1 MARYIF
7 ITGGV
12 VSSLGKG
19 LAAAALG
26 ALLQARGFTVRLR
39 KLDPYL
45 NVDPGTM
52 SPFEHGE
59 VFVTDDG
66 AETDLDLG
74 HYERFTGVAAR
85 MTDSVSSGRI
95 YSTVLEKERR
105 GDYLGKTIQVVPH
118 VTDEIKQFLKVGDDE
133 VDYGLYVLNTGSAYT
148 DLEIMQTPVFEAF
161 TQTNANINYGLLSYT
176 RNDLLY
182 LPELELNNKINNAVH
197 ATGSV
202 YYLAANSETTTKLT
216 TAFGD
221 RKYRLDYWIGVGAA
235 NLSVAVSATILGF
248 FIADYL
254 SKDMMIGLAIV
265 NPVYFMCVMVGA
277 MKTIQMSLAVLLG
290 GLFGIL
296 FYFVSPEWCILF
308 GGFTAGTLAFFMG
321 ELNDN

>member
-1 MARYIF
+1 MINIKYF
-7 ITGGV
+7 
-12 VSSLGKG
+12 LKG
-19 LAAAALG
+19 FFCIKGADSPAIALAASFIAIG
-26 ALLQARGFTVRLR
+26 ALFKSIGLNIQESIFSTFLTYALPGSLIMAESLIVGASLLNIFLAVWLVNSRLYPMTVSLFPLLTHKSQP
-39 KLDPYL
+39 KL
-45 NVDPGTM
+45 
-52 SPFEHGE
+52 
-59 VFVTDDG
+59 
-66 AETDLDLG
+66 
-74 HYERFTGVAAR
+74 
-85 MTDSVSSGRI
+85 
-95 YSTVLEKERR
+95 K
-105 GDYLGKTIQVVPH
+105 
-118 VTDEIKQFLKVGDDE
+118 
-133 VDYGLYVLNTGSAYT
+133 
-148 DLEIMQTPVFEAF
+148 
-161 TQTNANINYGLLSYT
+161 
-176 RNDLLY
+176 
-182 LPELELNNKINNAVH
+182 
-197 ATGSV
+197 
-202 YYLAANSETTTKLT
+202 YYLACHFIAVSAWLIMKENYKSV
-216 TAFGD
+216 D